1 MFKLCKD
8 SYLRFKTAL
17 CTTVLPCSHLPSPNL
32 GLPHNNWH
40 ESFLLQIVISEMSQV
55 EHSKD
60 VI

>member
-8 SYLRFKTAL
+8 SYLRSMTAL
-17 CTTVLPCSHLPSPNL
+17 CTTVLPGSHLPSPNP
-32 GLPHNNWH
+32 GLPHNNRH
-40 ESFLLQIVISEMSQV
+40 EIIISEMSQV